1 MQPFQNFPCHEQLN
15 LNFDKSAS
23 KPVVW
28 QWNKLSPHTRKTILE
43 LAELQSHH
51 NIIRR
56 TRTLDEMHLKLGNGI
71 G

>member
-1 MQPFQNFPCHEQLN
+1 MQLSQNFPCHEQLN

-28 QWNKLSPHTRKTILE
+28 QWNELSSHTKIIILE
-43 LAELQSHH
+43 LAELQSRH

-56 TRTLDEMHLKLGNGI
+56 TRTL
-71 G
+71 